1 MIVHTAEDIGRLIRE
16 RRAELSLSQD
26 QVAGIAGVNRR
37 VLGELERGKSTVR
50 LEIVLDVV
58 SVLGLDL
65 DLRPRRR

>member
-1 MIVHTAEDIGRLIRE
+1 MIVHTAKDIGRLIRE

-26 QVAGIAGVNRR
+26 QVAGIAGINRR
-37 VLGELERGKSTVR
+37 VLGELERGKPTVR

-65 DLRPRRR
+65 DLRPRRQ